1 MGYNEVAVFCR
12 RCTLHR
18 GYAASHILYP
28 PLGDNVLGTLNS
40 RFPSARRLQLQPR
53 PQGDQQDGSLTDLTR
68 QIEPYL
74 HWTLLEVDSN
84 STDILIGE
92 PDSVVQ
98 PGQPRNLI
106 ILGGEAAQVWLRNVR
121 KSEH

>member
-53 PQGDQQDGSLTDLTR
+53 PQGDLQDGSLTDLIR
-68 QIEPYL
+68 LIEPYL